1 MAGKQT
7 PVVLIPRYT
16 SFVGPTQFYMDP
28 LPVSAYSAF
37 SVTLWVGIY
46 AGGAPAA
53 YFGFQESNDGVDW
66 TDCDGVAPLLV
77 PSGPSSQ
84 DLTRSLTKAWVRASV
99 GLTGA
104 GTALTCYCLGY
115 LEQRER

>member
-28 LPVSAYSAF
+28 IPVSAYSKLTL
-37 SVTLWVGIY
+37 TLWVGIY
-46 AGGAPAA
+46 SGAAPAA
-53 YFGFQESNDGVDW
+53 YFGFQESNDGEDW
-66 TDCDGVAPLLV
+66 ADCDGVAPLLV

>member
-7 PVVLIPRYT
+7 PLVLIPRYT

-46 AGGAPAA
+46 AGGAHHT
-53 YFGFQESNDGVDW
+53 GFS
-66 TDCDGVAPLLV
+66 L
-77 PSGPSSQ
+77 
-84 DLTRSLTKAWVRASV
+84 DLTAEHLADFAEMAGMEFLLIDQSASV
-99 GLTGA
+99 ASFKKELRWNDLYYHLAKGL
-104 GTALTCYCLGY
+104 
-115 LEQRER
+115 